1 MKTSSSKL
9 ARRYAR
15 ALVTLCDE
23 RGDGEAVRASL
34 RTLAQVW
41 VETPGALAYLAN
53 PTIAVETRRQTLDKV
68 LTAAQAEGTARTFVQ
83 VLLDKGRIAELPG
96 IETEFTAML
105 DARTGRVQADVVSA
119 TPLTQPSL
127 DRLRELLARLL
138 AKDVV
143 LHPSVDA
150 ELLGGVVV
158 RVGNTVYDASARNHL
173 NRLRHRLLAE

>member
-23 RGDGEAVRASL
+23 RGDSEAVRASL

-41 VETPGALAYLAN
+41 TETPGAQAYLAN
-53 PTIAVETRRQTLDKV
+53 PTIALETRRQTLDKV
-68 LTAAQAEGTARTFVQ
+68 LAAAKAEGTARSFVQ

-96 IETEFTAML
+96 IETEFAAML
-105 DARTGRVQADVVSA
+105 DARTGRVQAEVVSA
-119 TPLTQPSL
+119 TPMNPPSL
-127 DRLRELLARLL
+127 DRLRELL
-138 AKDVV
+138 
-143 LHPSVDA
+143 
-150 ELLGGVVV
+150 GGMVV
-158 RVGNTVYDASARNHL
+158 RVGHTVYDASARNHL